1 MVTWQKQHRSFNI
14 HFQFL
19 WRLNK
24 LIIIIEM
31 YITFMSQANI
41 ELKLPLVDVHL
52 PEISLSIGRFNT
64 AIFRGYFKPLGA

>member
-1 MVTWQKQHRSFNI
+1 
-14 HFQFL
+14 
-19 WRLNK
+19 
-24 LIIIIEM
+24 M

-41 ELKLPLVDVHL
+41 ELKLPLVGVHL